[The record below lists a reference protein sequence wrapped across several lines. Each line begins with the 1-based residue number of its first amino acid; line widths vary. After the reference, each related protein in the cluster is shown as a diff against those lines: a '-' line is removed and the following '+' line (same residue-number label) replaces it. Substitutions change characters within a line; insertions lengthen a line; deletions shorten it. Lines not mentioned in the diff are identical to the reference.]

1 MPHRFAVAY
10 SVKSGT
16 SSGGLGD
23 GAGGGEGEDGGGEG
37 EGGGGEGEGG
47 EGGGIGQAVWQT
59 YFCAC
64 QSGANGIVPQAAYKP
79 PWTLVYFIKQC
90 SLLAELPLLGRD
102 GGRDGGG
109 SGSGG
114 GMG

>member
-1 MPHRFAVAY
+1 MPHCFAVAY

-16 SSGGLGD
+16 SNGGLGD

-59 YFCAC
+59 YFCL
-64 QSGANGIVPQAAYKP
+64 SEKDKWHRSTSRLQAAVDAGVFHQAV
-79 PWTLVYFIKQC
+79 LVV
-90 SLLAELPLLGRD
+90 G
-102 GGRDGGG
+102 
-109 SGSGG
+109 
-114 GMG
+114 

>member
-59 YFCAC
+59 CFCAC
-64 QSGANGIVPQAAYKP
+64 Q
-79 PWTLVYFIKQC
+79 
-90 SLLAELPLLGRD
+90 R
-102 GGRDGGG
+102 
-109 SGSGG
+109 
-114 GMG
+114 